1 MSTWTR
7 RQAIGCA
14 GIGAGAAL
22 AGTISPRLLLA
33 QSVLAQSRTQLYI
46 GTAGKEGVFYPLG
59 TAMAAVISK
68 YVSEVDAFAPETG
81 GSAENIK
88 LLQAGAKIELALA
101 QPDLAW
107 AASQGQLE
115 GLPRKVAVRN
125 LLGAHARYL
134 HLVTRADR
142 GVKAVEDLV
151 GKRVSTG
158 LAGGATDIKAIRVL
172 GAHGVTP
179 YNLGARE
186 QFDDAE
192 AAQALKDGRLDAF
205 AIDAALP
212 SRILRGLAAAG
223 VPLRL
228 IPTGDA
234 VARIA
239 ERHGPFY
246 FAASIPKGTYRGVE
260 ADISAAAAMTLF
272 VAHEV
277 MAESLAYEITKVLL
291 ERTPELAFCRRRGK
305 GNQLGERRSWVSR
318 AVSSGRLA
326 LLQGGGHRRAAVLI
340 AWRRRAAGVLRRMIR
355 DLRVTSASVEAA
367 HIPRRRR
374 RSRRREVPQRPGVAG
389 SRPDQPIL
397 V

>member
-7 RQAIGCA
+7 RQAIRCA

-22 AGTISPRLLLA
+22 AGGISPRSLLA
-33 QSVLAQSRTQLYI
+33 QSLLAQSRTRLYI

-88 LLQAGAKIELALA
+88 LLQQGKIELALA

-142 GVKAVEDLV
+142 GVKAVEDLE

-186 QFDDAE
+186 HLDDAE
-192 AAQALKDGRLDAF
+192 AVQALQDGRLDAF

-212 SRILRGLAAAG
+212 SSIVRGLAATG

-246 FAASIPKGTYRGVE
+246 FRASIPKGTYRGVE

-277 MAESLAYEITKVLL
+277 MVESLAYEITKVLL
-291 ERTPELAFCRRRGK
+291 ERTPELAF
-305 GNQLGERRSWVSR
+305 
-318 AVSSGRLA
+318 AD
-326 LLQGGGHRRAAVLI
+326 AAAMEI
-340 AWRRRAAGVLRRMIR
+340 S
-355 DLRVTSASVEAA
+355 SASAVRGSPVPFHPGALRYYKEAGIA
-367 HIPRRRR
+367 
-374 RSRRREVPQRPGVAG
+374 VPQ
-389 SRPDQPIL
+389 S
-397 V
+397 

>member
-1 MSTWTR
+1 
-7 RQAIGCA
+7 
-14 GIGAGAAL
+14 
-22 AGTISPRLLLA
+22 
-33 QSVLAQSRTQLYI
+33 
-46 GTAGKEGVFYPLG
+46 
-59 TAMAAVISK
+59 
-68 YVSEVDAFAPETG
+68 
-81 GSAENIK
+81 
-88 LLQAGAKIELALA
+88 
-101 QPDLAW
+101 
-107 AASQGQLE
+107 
-115 GLPRKVAVRN
+115 VRN

-158 LAGGATDIKAIRVL
+158 LAGTDIKAIRVL

-192 AAQALKDGRLDAF
+192 AARALKDGRLDAF

-212 SRILRGLAAAG
+212 SRILGGLAAAG

-228 IPTGDA
+228 IPTGEA

-291 ERTPELAFCRRRGK
+291 ERTPELAF
-305 GNQLGERRSWVSR
+305 
-318 AVSSGRLA
+318 AD
-326 LLQGGGHRRAAVLI
+326 AAAKEI
-340 AWRRRAAGVLRRMIR
+340 S
-355 DLRVTSASVEAA
+355 SASAVRGSPVPFHPGALRYYKEAGIA
-367 HIPRRRR
+367 
-374 RSRRREVPQRPGVAG
+374 VPQ
-389 SRPDQPIL
+389 S
-397 V
+397 

>member
-1 MSTWTR
+1 MDAQAGHRMRWDRSRGGPGWNDQPAIAHGAIGPGAIGSGAIAHAALHRHGRQGRRVLSPRNRNGGGDLEIRVRGRCLRAGDR
-7 RQAIGCA
+7 RQRREHQ
-14 GIGAGAAL
+14 AA
-22 AGTISPRLLLA
+22 A
-33 QSVLAQSRTQLYI
+33 
-46 GTAGKEGVFYPLG
+46 
-59 TAMAAVISK
+59 
-68 YVSEVDAFAPETG
+68 TG
-81 GSAENIK
+81 
-88 LLQAGAKIELALA
+88 QDRALA

-125 LLGAHARYL
+125 LLGAHASYL

-142 GVKAVEDLV
+142 GVKAVEDLK

-179 YNLGARE
+179 YNLGTHE
-186 QFDDAE
+186 QLDDAE
-192 AAQALKDGRLDAF
+192 AARALKDGRLDAF

-228 IPTGDA
+228 IPTGEA

-291 ERTPELAFCRRRGK
+291 ERTPELAF
-305 GNQLGERRSWVSR
+305 
-318 AVSSGRLA
+318 AD
-326 LLQGGGHRRAAVLI
+326 AAAREI
-340 AWRRRAAGVLRRMIR
+340 S
-355 DLRVTSASVEAA
+355 SASAVRGSPVPFHPGALRYYKEAGIA
-367 HIPRRRR
+367 
-374 RSRRREVPQRPGVAG
+374 VPQ
-389 SRPDQPIL
+389 S
-397 V
+397 